1 MLYALSRV
9 VGDIIQPSSLI
20 LVVLVGAML
29 SLVIRPTR
37 IGRYCLVICIL
48 LLAAC
53 AWTPAANWMISP
65 LEGRFPRQPLPQDIT
80 GIVVLGGA
88 FDVHESDSHNMVA
101 FNYRAERM
109 TAFAGLARRYPRA
122 SLIFTG
128 GRADLTNSGSTEAA
142 LAKRLFLDLG
152 IPLDRVTFED
162 QSRNTRENALF
173 TRRLVHL
180 RPSDTWLLVTSA
192 ADMPRAVGSF
202 RAIGWNVTPVSVD
215 FHSRRSTWPMP
226 GLIDGLR
233 EIDWSAHEW
242 VGLVYYYIRGWT
254 PKLFPKP

>member
-1 MLYALSRV
+1 MLYAVSRV
-9 VGDIIQPSSLI
+9 VGGIIQPSSLI
-20 LVVLVGAML
+20 LIVLVTAIM

-37 IGRYCLVICIL
+37 TARSAAAISIV

-53 AWTPAANWMISP
+53 AWTPLGTWLISP
-65 LEGRFPRQPLPQDIT
+65 LESRFPRRPLPDNIT

-88 FDVHESDSHNMVA
+88 FDLSESDSHNIVE

-122 SLIFTG
+122 SLIFSGGTASLTG
-128 GRADLTNSGSTEAA
+128 SGLTEAA
-142 LAKRLFLDLG
+142 LAKRLFVDLG

-162 QSRNTRENALF
+162 RSRNTRENALF

-202 RAIGWNVTPVSVD
+202 RAIRWNVTAVPVD
-215 FHSRRSTWPMP
+215 FHSRQSSWSTP

-233 EIDWSAHEW
+233 EIDWSTHEW
-242 VGLVYYYIRGWT
+242 IGLVYYYIRGWT
-254 PKLFPKP
+254 PQLFPKP